1 MYPVEAHAAMIRDR
15 VRMDA
20 FSSALRQRVTPGCT
34 VVDLGA
40 GSGIFSVI
48 ACRLGAGRV
57 YAIEPDDIIELA
69 RQNAIAGGVSE
80 RITFIQARGQDAVI
94 DGRAD
99 VLISDLHGALPW
111 FDGHL
116 DAVLDARR
124 RFLSPEGHL
133 IGERDELWAAVVSDA
148 VLHDR
153 HLLLPERDD
162 GIDLRPMRTVLSN
175 LWTKERI
182 APESIVSSRRRVAAI
197 DYRTF
202 EKLDLAAAVS
212 LPVDRDADGHGIAIW
227 FDSELAPGVTLS
239 NRPGAPELVYSCA
252 FFPWP
257 QGVELCSGDSVELR
271 LTATPGA
278 KDYTWRWQTKIVA
291 RDGTEGAEFDQ
302 STFRGTL
309 LSERQLRIA
318 EVGFV
323 PALSGEGER
332 DREILALMDGAR
344 TNESI
349 ARALEG
355 RFDSFGAALDRV
367 VALAEKY
374 AR

>member
-1 MYPVEAHAAMIRDR
+1 MIRDR

-57 YAIEPDDIIELA
+57 YAIEPGDIIELA
-69 RQNAIAGGVSE
+69 RRNAIASGVSD

-99 VLISDLHGALPW
+99 VLISDLHGVLPW

-116 DAVLDARR
+116 DAILDARR
-124 RFLSPEGHL
+124 RFLASEGHL

-148 VLHDR
+148 ALHDR

-162 GIDLRPMRTVLSN
+162 GVDLRPMRAALANV
-175 LWTKERI
+175 WTKERI

-202 EKLDLAAAVS
+202 EKLDLAATVS
-212 LPVDRDADGHGIAIW
+212 LPVDRDADGHGVAVW

-239 NRPGAPELVYSCA
+239 NRPGAPELIYGCA
-252 FFPWP
+252 FFPWA
-257 QGVELCSGDSVELR
+257 QSVELHEGDTVELR
-271 LTATPGA
+271 MAASPGVE
-278 KDYTWRWQTKIVA
+278 DYSWRWQTKLVP
-291 RDGTEGAEFDQ
+291 RDGRQGAEFDQ
-302 STFRGTL
+302 STTKIYAPARG
-309 LSERQLRIA
+309 A
-318 EVGFV
+318 H
-323 PALSGEGER
+323 A
-332 DREILALMDGAR
+332 
-344 TNESI
+344 
-349 ARALEG
+349 
-355 RFDSFGAALDRV
+355 
-367 VALAEKY
+367 
-374 AR
+374 

>member
-1 MYPVEAHAAMIRDR
+1 M
-15 VRMDA
+15 
-20 FSSALRQRVTPGCT
+20 TPGCT

-40 GSGIFSVI
+40 GSGVFSVI
-48 ACRLGAGRV
+48 ACKLGAGRV
-57 YAIEPDDIIELA
+57 YAIEPGDIIELA
-69 RQNAIAGGVSE
+69 RQNAIASGVSD
-80 RITFIQARGQDAVI
+80 RITFLQARGQDAVI

-99 VLISDLHGALPW
+99 VLISDLHGVLPW

-116 DAVLDARR
+116 EAILDARR
-124 RFLSPEGHL
+124 RFLNPAGHL

-148 VLHDR
+148 AMHDR

-182 APESIVSSRRRVAAI
+182 APESIVSARRRVAAL

-202 EKLDLAAAVS
+202 ERLDLAAVVS
-212 LPVDRDADGHGIAIW
+212 LPVDHDADGHGIAIW

-257 QGVELCSGDSVELR
+257 QSVELRSGDFVELR

-278 KDYTWRWQTKIVA
+278 KDYMWRWQTKIVA
-291 RDGTEGAEFDQ
+291 RDGTHDAEFDQ
-302 STFRGTL
+302 STFRGTI
-309 LSERQLRIA
+309 LSERRFGTDEA
-318 EVGFV
+318 SSV
-323 PALSGEGER
+323 ASLSDEGER
-332 DREILALMDGAR
+332 DRAILTLMDGGR

-349 ARALEG
+349 ARAVEG
-355 RFDSFGAALDRV
+355 RFPSYRAALDRV
-367 VALAEKY
+367 VAVAEKY
-374 AR
+374 MR